1 MDKIH
6 HIETSLGL
14 ELPDDYKRFLLSS
27 NCLKITNKAFSRIL
41 QDGYCTDGLI
51 DAFYTV
57 DNFLEQQHYR
67 DYLVETQKHFGNS
80 TNYVEAE
87 HLYYI
92 ASGASGSIC
101 IALGGKH
108 FGKIYSVDNG
118 DFGIVYQSINID
130 AFIDSLYDFS
140 IKS

>member
-1 MDKIH
+1 MDKINN
-6 HIETSLGL
+6 IETAL
-14 ELPDDYKRFLLSS
+14 ELKLPDDYKRFLLSS
-27 NCLKITNKAFSRIL
+27 YCLEIFNKIFSRVL
-41 QDGYCTDGLI
+41 QDGYRTKGVI

-57 DNFLEQQHYR
+57 DNFLEQQNYR

-118 DFGIVYQSINID
+118 DFGIVYQSENIN
-130 AFIDSLYDFS
+130 AFIYSLYDFS
-140 IKS
+140 

>member
-1 MDKIH
+1 MNKIN
-6 HIETSLGL
+6 HIETTLGL

-27 NCLKITNKAFSRIL
+27 ICLEISNK
-41 QDGYCTDGLI
+41 DGVI

-57 DNFLEQQHYR
+57 DNFLEQQYCR
-67 DYLVETQKHFGNS
+67 DYLVETQNHFGNLQS
-80 TNYVEAE
+80 YVEAE

-92 ASGASGSIC
+92 AGGASGSIC

-108 FGKIYSVDNG
+108 FGKIYSIDNG
-118 DFGIVYQSINID
+118 DFGIIYQSVNID

-140 IKS
+140 CK